1 MPAAATSRVRC
12 RRKGSCEGAKVGYR
26 AGMSIGHHP
35 DAVDRPIDP
44 VDRLLRR
51 RVLMLSG
58 MVTSDLAQDIMAR
71 LLYLEAEDPD
81 EPIDVRINSPGGD
94 VLAGL
99 AMLDTMKNLSCPV
112 GTTCAGLAAS
122 MGSVLLAG
130 GAKGRRRATANARI
144 LIHQPWSQG
153 FQGQATDL
161 ERTAQEILRQRAL
174 VDDILAEATGQP
186 VDRIHKDTDRDTWFS
201 ADDAVVY
208 GRVDEVAR

>member
-1 MPAAATSRVRC
+1 
-12 RRKGSCEGAKVGYR
+12 
-26 AGMSIGHHP
+26 MSIGHFH

-51 RVLMLSG
+51 RVVMLSG
-58 MVTSDLAQDIMAR
+58 MVTSDLANDIMAR
-71 LLYLEAEDPD
+71 LLYLEHEDP
-81 EPIDVRINSPGGD
+81 ELPIDVRINSPGGD

-99 AMLDTMKNLSCPV
+99 AMLDTMRSLTCPV

-122 MGSVLLAG
+122 MGSVLLAAG
-130 GAKGRRRATANARI
+130 TKGRRRATASARV

-201 ADDAVVY
+201 ADEAVVY
-208 GRVDEVAR
+208 GLIDEVIR

>member
-1 MPAAATSRVRC
+1 
-12 RRKGSCEGAKVGYR
+12 
-26 AGMSIGHHP
+26 MSIGHYP

-51 RVLMLSG
+51 RVVMLSG
-58 MVTSDLAQDIMAR
+58 MVTSELAQDVMAR
-71 LLYLEAEDPD
+71 LLYLEGEDPD
-81 EPIDVRINSPGGD
+81 EPIDLRINSPGGD

-99 AMLDTMKNLSCPV
+99 AMLDTMRNLSCPV

-122 MGSVLLAG
+122 MGSVLLAAG
-130 GAKGRRRATANARI
+130 TKGRRRATANARI

-201 ADDAVVY
+201 ADEAVVY
-208 GRVDEVAR
+208 GLVDEVVR

>member
-1 MPAAATSRVRC
+1 
-12 RRKGSCEGAKVGYR
+12 
-26 AGMSIGHHP
+26 MSIGHYP

-51 RVLMLSG
+51 RVVMLSG
-58 MVTSDLAQDIMAR
+58 TISAEMAQDIMAR
-71 LLYLEAEDPD
+71 LLYLEATDPD
-81 EPIDVRINSPGGD
+81 EPIEMRINSPGGD

-99 AMLDTMKNLSCPV
+99 AMLDTMRNLSCPV

-122 MGSVLLAG
+122 MGSVLLAA
-130 GAKGRRRATANARI
+130 GARGRRRATANARI

-161 ERTAQEILRQRAL
+161 ERTAEEFLRQRAL
-174 VDDILAEATGQP
+174 VDDILADATGQP

-201 ADDAVVY
+201 ADEAVVY
-208 GRVDEVAR
+208 GLIDEVIR

>member
-1 MPAAATSRVRC
+1 VD
-12 RRKGSCEGAKVGYR
+12 AKVGYR
-26 AGMSIGHHP
+26 ARMSIGHYH

-44 VDRLLRR
+44 VDRLLRS
-51 RVLMLSG
+51 RVVMLSG
-58 MVTSDLAQDIMAR
+58 MVTGELAQDIMAR
-71 LLYLEAEDPD
+71 LLYLEQEDPD
-81 EPIDVRINSPGGD
+81 APIDVRINSPGGD

-99 AMLDTMKNLSCPV
+99 AMLDTMTNLSCPV

-186 VDRIHKDTDRDTWFS
+186 VDRIHRDTDRDTWFS
-201 ADDAVVY
+201 ADEAVVY
-208 GRVDEVAR
+208 GLVDEVIR